1 LGIEPLGLAYSKLST
16 SEFRKKWMTAYTRL
30 SANPAAAVTAARTL
44 LETVFKTIV
53 SERGGTPDESGNL
66 ARLLQQAQNAVGFLR
81 PANQSEHQI
90 ITGLTS
96 VIGGVAGISNAAG
109 DRHGTAQG
117 ITLQDKHLAV
127 LCVHSCGAVGLCF
140 IEKHLFTPMPLIGGA
155 AIEADAT

>member
-1 LGIEPLGLAYSKLST
+1 VHSKAAKYPSL
-16 SEFRKKWMTAYTRL
+16 TA
-30 SANPAAAVTAARTL
+30 
-44 LETVFKTIV
+44 I
-53 SERGGTPDESGNL
+53 DHL

-140 IEKHLFTPMPLIGGA
+140 IEKNLFTPMPLIGGA
-155 AIEADAT
+155 AIERTSPKSRRERFDLWWLCFLARSNQQVAS